1 MNPSTYGGGKRSR
14 NASYATYAYIISV
27 SFCIIAIPLDE
38 VSAIVIDIGTQTTRA
53 GFAGEET
60 PRSVIPT
67 SYGYIDHEVDLPNSN
82 SASSPTNHTGTNGE
96 HAHDRPESSNTAE
109 PTDASG
115 DQRMRSVSPSGVP
128 SKKKHMERRFF
139 MGDQGVDL
147 WREGMEVGSMMRDG
161 IGKFPV

>member
-1 MNPSTYGGGKRSR
+1 MICTY
-14 NASYATYAYIISV
+14 TVSV
-27 SFCIIAIPLDE
+27 RFRRTAVPLDE

-82 SASSPTNHTGTNGE
+82 SSPTNDTGTNGE

-161 IGKFPV
+161 IGTLQVWPLQDLT

>member
-1 MNPSTYGGGKRSR
+1 MILVSIMCSYRVCIV
-14 NASYATYAYIISV
+14 AS
-27 SFCIIAIPLDE
+27 DE

-67 SYGYIDHEVDLPNSN
+67 SYGYIDHEVDLPNS
-82 SASSPTNHTGTNGE
+82 SSSPTNNAGTNGE
-96 HAHDRPESSNTAE
+96 HAHDRPELSNTAE

-115 DQRMRSVSPSGVP
+115 DQRMRSASPSGAP

-161 IGKFPV
+161 VGMFPLSCL